1 MRTRQAKATPRRRP
15 ARGGPAVPF
24 RLPLNRR
31 LLADVAAIASI
42 VLGMVCTLALTFPSG
57 QLTGPLLWGMGLLFG
72 WTAFLIPAW
81 LVALGTVR
89 LIVGLRPEVGVPV
102 SRLVGALLA
111 TLALPALVHL
121 VPLGDRDP
129 LTRALELREGG
140 GAIGY
145 YLSAGLGDA
154 LGQAAAGVVLAA
166 SLALGLLLVFE
177 LTLTQAVVAVG
188 VATVASARLVA
199 RGAAATSGRL
209 FGPRLRVN
217 RPQATAMPKRLA
229 GSLVRAVRSRPG
241 AAIPPPALAPPEPP
255 TPIAEPAGRAGPRS
269 ATQGGS
275 RWRLPPSSLFVAATP
290 TELSQADVRAQA
302 RVIEETLQSFNI
314 QARVVEVNSGPT
326 VTQFGLE
333 PGPGVTVNRIMA
345 RSNDLALRLGAV
357 ALRME
362 APVPGKRVVGVEVPN
377 RAGAM
382 VSQRELL
389 ESDAWGK
396 VRSKLRLA
404 LGRDVSGNPVIGDL
418 AKMPH
423 LLIAG
428 ATGSGK
434 SVCIN
439 SIIAS
444 LIYQSTPDDLQFVM
458 IDPKMVELVGFNGI
472 PHLRMPVVT
481 DMDRV
486 VGSLKWVV
494 REMERRFSLF
504 AARSARNIEA
514 YNKAIESDP
523 TQSRMP
529 FMVVVIDELAD
540 MMMTAGD
547 EVERILCRLAQLA
560 RATGIHLVVATQ
572 RPSVDVITG
581 LIKANFPTRI
591 SFAVS
596 SHIDSR
602 TILDTA
608 GAEKLLGRGDMLF
621 LPQDSSKPLRLQGAF
636 VSDEEM
642 HRLVDFWR
650 KLGAPSYTE
659 EDVQEIEILGR
670 SGDDEDGDELFE
682 KAVAVA
688 TQYRRVS
695 ASLLQRR
702 LGIGY
707 PRAARLIDLLEERG
721 IVGPSEDGKSR
732 EVLDREPVMSHEG

>member
-1 MRTRQAKATPRRRP
+1 
-15 ARGGPAVPF
+15 
-24 RLPLNRR
+24 
-31 LLADVAAIASI
+31 
-42 VLGMVCTLALTFPSG
+42 
-57 QLTGPLLWGMGLLFG
+57 
-72 WTAFLIPAW
+72 
-81 LVALGTVR
+81 
-89 LIVGLRPEVGVPV
+89 
-102 SRLVGALLA
+102 
-111 TLALPALVHL
+111 
-121 VPLGDRDP
+121 
-129 LTRALELREGG
+129 
-140 GAIGY
+140 
-145 YLSAGLGDA
+145 
-154 LGQAAAGVVLAA
+154 
-166 SLALGLLLVFE
+166 
-177 LTLTQAVVAVG
+177 
-188 VATVASARLVA
+188 
-199 RGAAATSGRL
+199 
-209 FGPRLRVN
+209 
-217 RPQATAMPKRLA
+217 
-229 GSLVRAVRSRPG
+229 
-241 AAIPPPALAPPEPP
+241 
-255 TPIAEPAGRAGPRS
+255 
-269 ATQGGS
+269 
-275 RWRLPPSSLFVAATP
+275 
-290 TELSQADVRAQA
+290 
-302 RVIEETLQSFNI
+302 VIEETLQSFNI

-333 PGPGVTVNRIMA
+333 PGAGVTVNRIMA

>member
-1 MRTRQAKATPRRRP
+1 MPTRQAKAAPRRKL
-15 ARGGPAVPF
+15 ARGTPAVPF
-24 RLPLNRR
+24 KLPFNRR

-42 VLGMVCTLALTFPSG
+42 VLGVVCTLALTFPSG
-57 QLTGPLLWGMGLLFG
+57 QLTGPLLWAMGLVLG
-72 WTAFLIPAW
+72 WTGFLIPVW
-81 LVALGTVR
+81 LIALGTIR
-89 LIVGLRPEVGVPV
+89 LIVGLRPEAGIPV

-121 VPLGDRDP
+121 LPLGDPDP
-129 LTRALELREGG
+129 LARALELREGG

-154 LGQAAAGVVLAA
+154 LGPAAAGVVLAA

-177 LTLTQAVVAVG
+177 LTLTQAVVAIA
-188 VATVASARLVA
+188 VATVVSARLAA
-199 RGAAATSGRL
+199 RGARGTYGRL

-229 GSLVRAVRSRPG
+229 GTLVRAVRSRPR
-241 AAIPPPALAPPEPP
+241 AAVPAPRLEPPEPP

-269 ATQGGS
+269 STQGGS

-290 TELSQADVRAQA
+290 AELSQADVRAQA

-404 LGRDVSGNPVIGDL
+404 LGRDVTGNAVVGDL
-418 AKMPH
+418 ARMPH

-486 VGSLKWVV
+486 VSSLKWVV

-523 TQSRMP
+523 TQTRMP

-650 KLGAPSYTE
+650 KLGAPSYTD
-659 EDVQEIEILGR
+659 EDVREIESLGR
-670 SGDDEDGDELFE
+670 SGEDEDGDELFE

-707 PRAARLIDLLEERG
+707 PRAARLVDLLEERG

>member
-1 MRTRQAKATPRRRP
+1 MATRRTKVAPRRPSTRP
-15 ARGGPAVPF
+15 TRDRPPFPF
-24 RLPLNRR
+24 RLSLDRR
-31 LLADVAAIASI
+31 VLADVAAILAI
-42 VLGMVCTLALTFPSG
+42 VLGIVCVLALTFPSG
-57 QLTGPLLWGMGLLFG
+57 QLTGPLLLAMQQVFG
-72 WTAFLIPAW
+72 STAFLVPAW
-81 LVALGTVR
+81 LLALGALRLVLAMRPETGLPTSR
-89 LIVGLRPEVGVPV
+89 LI
-102 SRLVGALLA
+102 GALLA
-111 TLALPALVHL
+111 TLALPAVVHL
-121 VPLGDRDP
+121 LPVGDPDP
-129 LTRALELREGG
+129 GRRAFELHAGG
-140 GAIGY
+140 GALGF
-145 YLSAGLGDA
+145 YLSAGLADG
-154 LGQAAAGVVLAA
+154 LGYAAAAVVLVAA
-166 SLALGLLLVFE
+166 VALGLLLLFD
-177 LTLTQAVVAVG
+177 LTLTQAATAVVVAG
-188 VATVASARLVA
+188 LALTRIGLRGSAALARRLS
-199 RGAAATSGRL
+199 R
-209 FGPRLRVN
+209 PRLRVN
-217 RPQATAMPKRLA
+217 QASASPSRP
-229 GSLVRAVRSRPG
+229 LVRTLSKVARMPRP
-241 AAIPPPALAPPEPP
+241 AAESDRPSPPA
-255 TPIAEPAGRAGPRS
+255 AEPAPATSS
-269 ATQGGS
+269 ASPVPSPGQGGVT
-275 RWRLPPSSLFVAATP
+275 WRLPQAGLFTQATSV
-290 TELSQADVRAQA
+290 ELSQADVRAQA

-314 QARVVEVNSGPT
+314 QVRVVEVNSGPT

-333 PGPGVTVNRIMA
+333 PAPGVAVNRILS
-345 RSNDLALRLGAV
+345 RGNDLALRLGATS
-357 ALRME
+357 LRLE

-382 VSQRELL
+382 VSLRELL
-389 ESDAWGK
+389 ESDSWLK
-396 VRSKLRLA
+396 TRSKLRLA

-418 AKMPH
+418 ARMPH

-439 SIIAS
+439 SIVAS
-444 LIYQSTPDDLQFVM
+444 LIYQCTPDDLQFVM

-494 REMERRFSLF
+494 REMERRFSIF
-504 AARSARNIEA
+504 AARAARNIEA
-514 YNKAIESDP
+514 YNRAVESDP
-523 TQSRMP
+523 TQSRMH

-621 LPQDSSKPLRLQGAF
+621 LPQDSSKPVRVQGAY

-650 KLGAPSYTE
+650 KLGAPQYSE
-659 EDVQEIEILGR
+659 EDAREIESLGKAD
-670 SGDDEDGDELFE
+670 DDEDGDELYD
-682 KAVAVA
+682 KAVGVA

-707 PRAARLIDLLEERG
+707 PRAARLVDLLEERG
-721 IVGPSEDGKSR
+721 VVGPSEDGKSR
-732 EVLDREPVMSHEG
+732 EVLDPEPLTVD